1 MQGPYD
7 NQGIVCPWFFVL
19 GLWEENLGFQWC
31 DCPIEISLRQPFERE
46 KWHVKPHTHATLT
59 SMEKK
64 RSTKGTFRQIDC
76 AYVSIDGSK
85 YGNFMCEACAS
96 IVFESDFLMRVQEC
110 LKGKEIRVEG
120 ED

>member
-19 GLWEENLGFQWC
+19 GVWEENLGFQWC
-31 DCPIEISLRQPFERE
+31 DCPFEIFLRQPFERE

-64 RSTKGTFRQIDC
+64 DPHKAHF
-76 AYVSIDGSK
+76 VK
-85 YGNFMCEACAS
+85 L
-96 IVFESDFLMRVQEC
+96 IVFLCLLMVPNM
-110 LKGKEIRVEG
+110 EIVCVKLVYQ
-120 ED
+120 